1 MKNAFPRKE
10 CLCAGKCMV
19 INMTKS
25 AFITIIGRPNAGKSS
40 LINALVGEKIAAVS
54 SKPQTTRTK
63 ITGVL
68 TEGETQLVFI
78 DTPGILR
85 EKDKLSA
92 HMIKAIDDSVSS
104 IDAALLV
111 VDAEKRAGEQER
123 TLLRKLSKK
132 TPVILVINK
141 IDLFKNKEDL
151 IPIIAEYSSLHDFA
165 AVVPISALMEDGIDI
180 ILAQLMGFAAE
191 GPHYFPEGK
200 FTDQPERVIIAEII
214 REKLL
219 ELLDDEVPHGIAVDI
234 ETLDEHD
241 NRNGEGIMDIGAVIY
256 CERESHKG
264 IVIGKGGAML
274 KNAGRLARQDIER
287 FFMIK
292 TNLQLWVKVKEG
304 WRNREGLIKNF
315 GLANN

>member
-1 MKNAFPRKE
+1 
-10 CLCAGKCMV
+10 
-19 INMTKS
+19 MTKS
-25 AFITIIGRPNAGKSS
+25 AFITILGRPNAGKSS
-40 LINALVGEKIAAVS
+40 LLNALIGEKIAAVS

-78 DTPGILR
+78 DTPGILK

-92 HMIKAIDDSVSS
+92 HMIKAIDSSVSS
-104 IDAALLV
+104 IDAVLLV
-111 VDAEKRAGEQER
+111 VDAQMKAGERER
-123 TLLRKLSKK
+123 ALLGKISKN
-132 TPVILVINK
+132 TPVILIVNK

-151 IPIIAEYSSLHDFA
+151 IPVISEYSALYDFA
-165 AVVPISALMEDGIDI
+165 AVIPISALKEDGLDI
-180 ILAQLMGFAAE
+180 ITSQLMSYAAE
-191 GPHYFPEGK
+191 GPHYFPDGK
-200 FTDQPERVIIAEII
+200 FTDQPERVIVAEII

-219 ELLDDEVPHGIAVDI
+219 ELLSDEVPHGIAVGI
-234 ETLDEHD
+234 ETMDEHD
-241 NRNGEGIMDIGAVIY
+241 NRNGEGILDINATIY
-256 CERESHKG
+256 CERDSHKG
-264 IVIGKGGAML
+264 IIIGKGGLML

-315 GLANN
+315 GLSSD